1 MRKTLYIL
9 TALVMVASMLLSA
22 CGTPAAPTTVPPA
35 ETPVPP
41 AATDTV
47 AAPVATDT
55 PGVVDTATPEPPTI
69 TPTTTPYPQATA
81 IAGYTQVRWFIGLGT
96 GTDPNQLA
104 AEQSVV
110 DDFNAD
116 AARAKDKIQLVM
128 EVVPY
133 ASAKDTVLT
142 EIAAGNG
149 PDVIG
154 PIGWNGSMA
163 LHGQFADLTKQ
174 IAAIPDVTK
183 DFDPALLGAFV
194 SDQGTEGLPFA
205 VYPSVIFYNTAL
217 FDEAGLAYPPAKYG
231 DKYKL
236 DGKDVVWDW
245 QTTVQTVA
253 QRLTVDAN
261 GKNATEDGFD
271 KTKIVQYGFSYNFEN
286 KPSYLGAFW
295 ANGSFVAKDGK
306 TAQIP
311 PAWLDSWKW
320 FYAGVWGDK
329 PFIPNGQVAASPD
342 FGNGNVF
349 NSGKVAMIDQPVW
362 YMCCMGDVKT
372 WDAGAM
378 PSYKGKV
385 NGRIDADTFRVWKGT
400 KNLDAA
406 FAVVK
411 YLVTTGVQKLIISGV
426 NGPDGKPLAPA
437 YGALPARKKDFDA
450 WLTAKKTLYPWVK
463 NWDVVSAGLAYP
475 DSPSAEAYMPNY
487 NEAWA
492 ATDAAYSKWLNTSG
506 LDIVAEADALQ
517 KQLQTIFDK
526 K

>member
-1 MRKTLYIL
+1 MRKTLYVLI
-9 TALVMVASMLLSA
+9 ALAMVASMLLSA
-22 CGTPAAPTTVPPA
+22 CGTPVTPVAD
-35 ETPVPP
+35 TPVPP
-41 AATDTV
+41 VQDTV
-47 AAPVATDT
+47 APPPVADT
-55 PGVVDTATPEPPTI
+55 ETPAAPADTATPEPPTV
-69 TPTTTPYPQATA
+69 TPTTTPYPMATA
-81 IAGYTQVRWFIGLGT
+81 IAGFTPIRWFIGLGT
-96 GTDPNQLA
+96 GTDANQLA

-116 AARAKDKIQLVM
+116 AARAKDKIQLIM

-133 ASAKDTVLT
+133 AAAKDTILT

-174 IAAIPDVTK
+174 IAAIPNVTK
-183 DFDPALLGAFV
+183 DFDKALLGAFV

-231 DKYKL
+231 EKYKL

-245 QTTVQTVA
+245 ETTFQTVS
-253 QRLTVDAN
+253 QRLTVDAA
-261 GKNATEDGFD
+261 GKNATEAGFD

-306 TAQIP
+306 TAQVP

-329 PFIPNGQVAASPD
+329 PFIPNGQVAGSPD

-349 NSGKVAMIDQPVW
+349 NSGKVAMIDQPAW
-362 YMCCMGDVKT
+362 YMCCMNDVKS
-372 WDAGAM
+372 WDMGAM

-400 KNLDAA
+400 KNVAAA
-406 FAVVK
+406 FTVVQ
-411 YLVTTGVQKLIISGV
+411 YLVTTGVQKLIIAGV
-426 NGPDGKPLAPA
+426 GGLAPA
-437 YGALPARKKDFDA
+437 YGALPARQKDFPA

-463 NWDVVSAGLAYP
+463 NWDVLSAGLAYP

-492 ATDAAYSKWLNTSG
+492 ATDAAYSKWLNTGG
-506 LDIVAEADALQ
+506 LDIVAEATALQ